1 MTINSFIGNLS
12 GDQWRRVSFYVGVPL
27 LLGTYGA
34 MSGLHTGND
43 VGFVSYLM
51 FYLGHSMIP
60 WWISCISTMLVTII
74 LAPMRWPLIVRLI
87 LGGTLAGFIVMP
99 YANWLAQIN
108 SFGGPAGATFSVL
121 SQDFLIYG
129 LQALLIWVG
138 VNLLF
143 DRFLGL
149 PRYRYPAVNIPD
161 RASIDN
167 SLVHETSP
175 SPVATNINGLDAD
188 KTSTN
193 MQLLVPAVLQLAP
206 GNLQPE
212 QLLAMCAEEHYVRL
226 ITTEGEFLVYHRFSD
241 AAKEVKLLN
250 GLQVHR
256 SHWIAVHGIRQVCRS
271 AKKMVVTID
280 GDHQVPV
287 SRPYQAMVLQ
297 LAERSGLTICGLPTE
312 ETYLP

>member
-1 MTINSFIGNLS
+1 MTISSFTGKLS
-12 GDQWRRVSFYVGVPL
+12 GEQWRRVSFYVGVPL

-34 MSGLHTGND
+34 MSGLHTGKNI
-43 VGFVSYLM
+43 GFVGYLM
-51 FYLGHSMIP
+51 FYLGHSIIP
-60 WWISCISTMLVTII
+60 WWISCFSTLFVTII
-74 LAPMRWPLIVRLI
+74 LAPMRWPLTVRLV

-99 YANWLAQIN
+99 YVNWLAEIE
-108 SFGGPAGATFSVL
+108 SIGGPAAGTFSIL
-121 SQDFLIYG
+121 SQDFLLYG
-129 LQALLIWVG
+129 LQAMLIWVG

-149 PRYRYPAVNIPD
+149 PRYRYPAATIPGQ
-161 RASIDN
+161 ASVDD
-167 SLVHETSP
+167 SLVHEISP
-175 SPVATNINGLDAD
+175 KTLVTNNNGSDAD
-188 KTSTN
+188 KTSTTK
-193 MQLLVPAVLQLAP
+193 QLAIPAVLQLAP

-241 AAKEVKLLN
+241 AAKEVKPLN

-256 SHWIAVHGIRQVCRS
+256 SHWIAAHAIRQVCRS
-271 AKKMVVTID
+271 AKKMLVTID
-280 GDHQVPV
+280 GNHQVPV

-297 LAERSGLTICGLPTE
+297 LAEQSGLTICGLPTE